1 MTDSSDNLGMPSMKP
16 VEPPEAGYEPMP
28 GPTVRLLDPIP
39 VPYGRDAQSDSRRMT
54 ETGGDDGDLDDRGYL
69 SKMDVTSLGTEKRR
83 MGWDPLATPYG
94 GTPAPANTSGT
105 RGGADIG
112 KIQPDGSL
120 P

>member
-1 MTDSSDNLGMPSMKP
+1 MSSQDNLGRPITG
-16 VEPPEAGYEPMP
+16 EPETPEAGYESMP
-28 GPTVRLLDPIP
+28 GPTVRFLDPIP
-39 VPYGRDAQSDSRRMT
+39 VPYGRDAQTDSRRMT

-69 SKMDVTSLGTEKRR
+69 SRMDVTSLGNEKRLS
-83 MGWDPLATPYG
+83 GWDPLAMPYG

-112 KIQPDGSL
+112 KIPPDGSL